1 MLQVNPLDLSNDA
14 DPKFITEFYKN
25 LKILSQDLYKK
36 SAVAQTNFASSG
48 ANRNKDGGIFAGNA
62 SVNNSLQTSAGKRNR
77 GGLSRSSLG
86 AGAEELTQSA
96 SLASLAL
103 GDDLAVPPPLSS
115 PKPTTESAFQQHP
128 ADYFSTES
136 LQDRLKMYAQ
146 QGGIPME
153 YVDRYSARNNTN
165 SST

>member
-1 MLQVNPLDLSNDA
+1 MDLSNDA

-48 ANRNKDGGIFAGNA
+48 ANRNKDGGMFAGGNA
-62 SVNNSLQTSAGKRNR
+62 SVNNSLQATGGKRAR

-86 AGAEELTQSA
+86 AEELNPST

-136 LQDRLKMYAQ
+136 LQERLKMYAQ

-153 YVDRYSARNNTN
+153 YVDRYNARSSNTN
-165 SST
+165 TSL